1 MNKRDISEVKKL
13 FAKKTCRIDKI
24 SGCMVD
30 GDGKCSD
37 VIGSNLY
44 RMDED

>member
-37 VIGSNLY
+37 VIG
-44 RMDED
+44 